1 MRIANV
7 RFTKQE
13 RTMTQC
19 EEIAK
24 KLKKMLSIHSIEE
37 KESEQLPEFTEPFR
51 FQSALFQQCQR
62 AADELS
68 YLGSY
73 LSCERGDFSNMF
85 HGIYQGNRLNFAS
98 SATSSG
104 GCNHVRFFG
113 SSVTA
118 LTCNDKEFVEKA
130 MPHNLGLCGAAVAY
144 DTIPNLFMGIFY
156 KDETMMNE
164 ALVLAEKF
172 LARKQRK
179 YDILILQYL
188 MDLWEKR
195 TENLTELI
203 EQICI
208 EEQRVTENTTY
219 IGYGNEKYNK
229 VINIFAHGLFAL
241 AEHYLGAELFE
252 TIALPNAKSFC
263 KEYELYRR
271 GNRQNGEL
279 LVKYSENYG
288 YLNQIP
294 SFIPQ
299 IALTESGKKK
309 RIVDTE
315 LFADELFQ
323 KVYDSG
329 KLQHI
334 IKRDIAWVAAWG
346 TTDEFLQRFHEDDR
360 TQYFYDRGLIYYAL
374 SNPDMECCYE
384 IASFL
389 LSKCAENKENC
400 MLQKKTR
407 DFDGPYHTLFRR
419 KNYDVLQ
426 TTELCNRLL
435 EAGADPNQ
443 AGEKNILPIELMMAL
458 PFTEEELHPLYDFW
472 MKLPAVDLK
481 LHTFDGKQPIDF
493 AKKYKRKKLA
503 AWIKKQL

>member
-1 MRIANV
+1 
-7 RFTKQE
+7 
-13 RTMTQC
+13 MTQR

-24 KLKKMLSIHSIEE
+24 KLKKILSIHSIEE
-37 KESEQLPEFTEPFR
+37 KESEQLSKFTEPFR
-51 FQSALFQQCQR
+51 FQETLFQQCR
-62 AADELS
+62 NAADELS

-73 LSCERGDFSNMF
+73 LSCESGDFSKMF
-85 HGIYQGNRLNFAS
+85 CGIYQGNRLNFAS
-98 SATSSG
+98 SATTG
-104 GCNHVRFFG
+104 AGCNHVRFFG

-118 LTCNDKEFVEKA
+118 LACNDRGFVEKA
-130 MPHNLGLCGAAVAY
+130 MPHGLGLCGTAVPY

-164 ALVLAEKF
+164 ALALAEKF

-179 YDILILQYL
+179 YDILIVQYL
-188 MDLWEKR
+188 VDLWEKR

-229 VINIFAHGLFAL
+229 VINIFAQGLFAL
-241 AEHYLGAELFE
+241 AEHYLETEVFE

-263 KEYELYRR
+263 KEYELYRC
-271 GNRQNGEL
+271 GHRQNGEL
-279 LVKYSENYG
+279 LVNYPENYG

-294 SFIPQ
+294 DLIPQ
-299 IALTESGKKK
+299 IALKESGKKK
-309 RIVDTE
+309 SIVDTE
-315 LFADELFQ
+315 LFAEELFQ

-334 IKRDIAWVAAWG
+334 IKRDIAWIAAWG
-346 TTDEFLQRFHEDDR
+346 TTDEFLQRFREDDSK
-360 TQYFYDRGLIYYAL
+360 QYFYDRGLIYYAL
-374 SNPDMECCYE
+374 SNPDMGSCYE
-384 IASFL
+384 ISSFL
-389 LSKCAENKENC
+389 LSKCTENKENC
-400 MLQKKTR
+400 ILEKKTR
-407 DFDGPYHTLFRR
+407 DFDGPYHILFRR
-419 KNYDVLQ
+419 KSYDVLQ
-426 TTELCNRLL
+426 TTELCNILF

-458 PFTEEELHPLYDFW
+458 PFAEEDLHPLYDFW
-472 MKLPAVDLK
+472 MKLPVVDLN

-493 AKKYKRKKLA
+493 AKKYKRRKLA
-503 AWIKKQL
+503 AWIKTQL

>member
-1 MRIANV
+1 
-7 RFTKQE
+7 
-13 RTMTQC
+13 MTQC
-19 EEIAK
+19 KEIAK
-24 KLKKMLSIHSIEE
+24 QLKKMLSIYSIEE
-37 KESEQLPEFTEPFR
+37 KESELLPEFTEPFR
-51 FQSALFQQCQR
+51 FQETLFQQCR
-62 AADELS
+62 NAADELS
-68 YLGSY
+68 YLGSC
-73 LSCERGDFSNMF
+73 LSCESGDFPDMF
-85 HGIYQGNRLNFAS
+85 YGIYQGNRLHFAS
-98 SATSSG
+98 SATLDG

-113 SSVTA
+113 VSVTA
-118 LTCNDKEFVEKA
+118 LACNDREFVEKA
-130 MPHNLGLCGAAVAY
+130 MPHSLGLCGTAVPY

-156 KDETMMNE
+156 KDEMMMNE

-179 YDILILQYL
+179 YDILIVQYL

-241 AEHYLGAELFE
+241 AEHYLGVELFE
-252 TIALPNAKSFC
+252 TIALPNVKSFC
-263 KEYELYRR
+263 KEYELYRC
-271 GNRQNGEL
+271 GHKQNGEL
-279 LVKYSENYG
+279 LVNYPENYG
-288 YLNQIP
+288 YLNQI
-294 SFIPQ
+294 SDLIPQ
-299 IALTESGKKK
+299 ITLKENGKKK
-309 RIVDTE
+309 SIVDTE

-323 KVYDSG
+323 KVYSSG

-334 IKRDIAWVAAWG
+334 VKRDIAWIAAWG
-346 TTDEFLQRFHEDDR
+346 TTEEFLQKFREDDEM
-360 TQYFYDRGLIYYAL
+360 QYFYDRGLIYYAL
-374 SNPDMECCYE
+374 SNPDMGSCYE
-384 IASFL
+384 ISSFL
-389 LSKCAENKENC
+389 LSRYNKEKKTC
-400 MLQKKTR
+400 ILEKKTR
-407 DFDGPYHTLFRR
+407 DFDGPYHMLFRR

-426 TTELCNRLL
+426 TAELCEQLF

-443 AGEKNILPIELMMAL
+443 AGEKNVLPIELMMAL
-458 PFTEEELHPLYDFW
+458 PFTEEELHPLYDIW

-503 AWIKKQL
+503 TWIKAQL

>member
-1 MRIANV
+1 
-7 RFTKQE
+7 
-13 RTMTQC
+13 MTQR

-24 KLKKMLSIHSIEE
+24 KLKKILAIHSIEE
-37 KESEQLPEFTEPFR
+37 KESEQLSEFTESFR
-51 FQSALFQQCQR
+51 FQETLFQQSR
-62 AADELS
+62 NAADELS

-73 LSCERGDFSNMF
+73 LSCESGDFSKMF
-85 HGIYQGNRLNFAS
+85 CGIYQGNRLNFAS
-98 SATSSG
+98 SATFSG

-118 LTCNDKEFVEKA
+118 LACNDKEFVEKA
-130 MPHNLGLCGAAVAY
+130 MPYNHGLCGTAVPY
-144 DTIPNLFMGIFY
+144 DTIPNLFMGMFY
-156 KDETMMNE
+156 RDETMLNE
-164 ALVLAEKF
+164 ALALTKKF
-172 LARKQRK
+172 LIRKQRK
-179 YDILILQYL
+179 YDILIVQYL
-188 MDLWEKR
+188 MDLREKR

-229 VINIFAHGLFAL
+229 VINIFAHGLFVL
-241 AEHYLGAELFE
+241 AEHYLGTELFE

-271 GNRQNGEL
+271 GHKQNGEL
-279 LVKYSENYG
+279 LVNYPENYG

-294 SFIPQ
+294 DLIPK
-299 IALTESGKKK
+299 IALKESGKKK
-309 RIVDTE
+309 SIVDTE
-315 LFADELFQ
+315 LFAEELFQ

-334 IKRDIAWVAAWG
+334 INRDIAWVAAWG
-346 TTDEFLQRFHEDDR
+346 TTDEFLQRFCEDDR
-360 TQYFYDRGLIYYAL
+360 TQYFYDRGLIYYAFF
-374 SNPDMECCYE
+374 NPDRGSCYE
-384 IASFL
+384 ISSFL
-389 LSKCAENKENC
+389 LSKCLGNEKNC
-400 MLQKKTR
+400 ILQKKTR

-426 TTELCNRLL
+426 TAELCDRLF

-458 PFTEEELHPLYDFW
+458 PFPEEDLQPLYDFW
-472 MKLPAVDLK
+472 MKLPVVDLK
-481 LHTFDGKQPIDF
+481 LHTFDGKQPSDF

-503 AWIKKQL
+503 AWIKAQL